1 MIPKNTYHYCPVDFI
16 ISLCKFLHYFSMLG
30 IFLSKPFK
38 EKVYE
43 KIGKA
48 EFLSKQ
54 CQHKTISRTVTT
66 IFSWFQ
72 FMTSWTVYSFALHMQ
87 SPQNSTAPLSFQN
100 KLHLYKNMIKI
111 STIYKCFCIIHCK
124 GSCLPKL

>member
-1 MIPKNTYHYCPVDFI
+1 MIHKNTYI

-38 EKVYE
+38 EKVNE

-48 EFLSKQ
+48 DFLSKQ
-54 CQHKTISRTVTT
+54 CQHKAISGTVTT

-72 FMTSWTVYSFALHMQ
+72 FMTFGQYIFLHCICSPLRISWLLSR
-87 SPQNSTAPLSFQN
+87 SRINSM
-100 KLHLYKNMIKI
+100 YKNMLF
-111 STIYKCFCIIHCK
+111 TL
-124 GSCLPKL
+124 CLYIMYLYRKLFTQTLSLVNSAFSRSF